1 MSVAKMPDGK
11 RWYCSVR
18 YKDWTGKVKQHK
30 KEGFTTR
37 AAAKKYEEEFLAKK
51 TGSPNMTFAALYEHY
66 MEDCKARLRQTTYAN
81 KEFLFL
87 RHVLPYLGDIE
98 MESITPAQIRKWQN
112 TLLAQNYSKTY
123 LKTINNQVSAVF
135 NFACKYYGLKSNPA
149 RVAGSMGKKSADS
162 MQFWTVDE
170 FNRFVDAIKDKP
182 ASVVIFNLL
191 FWTGMRQ
198 GELFALTAADFDFE
212 RNTVRINKSYARLN
226 KSDIISDTKTP
237 KSNRTIALPPFLSD
251 MVKEYI
257 ASLYD
262 QSGRIFAHTKHY
274 LLHEMERGCKASGVK
289 RIRVHDLRHSH
300 ASLLIELGYSPLLI
314 ADRLGHE
321 NIETTLQTYSHL
333 YPNKESALMD
343 DLTKCYDSVT
353 PKKS

>member
-18 YKDWTGKVKQHK
+18 YKDWTGKTKQHK
-30 KEGFTTR
+30 KEGFATR

-66 MEDCKARLRQTTYAN
+66 MEDCKARLRETTYTN
-81 KEFLFL
+81 KVTLFA
-87 RHVLPYLGDIE
+87 RHVLPALGDIE
-98 MESITPAQIRKWQN
+98 IESITPAQIRKWQN
-112 TLLAQNYSKTY
+112 GLIAQGYKKTY
-123 LKTINNQVSAVF
+123 LKTVNNQLSAVF
-135 NFACKYYGLKSNPA
+135 NYACKYYGLKANPVRA
-149 RVAGSMGKKSADS
+149 AGSIGKKNADS

-170 FNRFVDAIKDKP
+170 FNTFVQAVKNKP

-198 GELFALTAADFDFE
+198 GELLALTAADFDFGC
-212 RNTVRINKSYARLN
+212 NTVRINKSYARLN
-226 KSDIISDTKTP
+226 KKDIISDPKTP
-237 KSNRTIALPPFLSD
+237 KSNRTIALPPFLAD

-262 QSGRIFAHTKHY
+262 QSGRIFPYTKQY
-274 LLHEMERGCKASGVK
+274 IFCEMERGCKLSGVK

-333 YPNKESALMD
+333 YPNKESALIA